1 MASAQ
6 GLTQTD
12 RAPSDAQPADARPR
26 QQNRNLFKTG
36 DRLKRQEFERRYA
49 LMPHIKKAELIDGMV
64 VMEEHVRYH
73 AHGNPHARLIGW
85 LTRYAWDTPSVEVAD
100 NATVRL
106 DETNE
111 PQPDVMLR
119 IATGGRSR
127 SDEDDT
133 IDGAPELVAE
143 IAASSVR
150 HDLHAKRDAY
160 ARNGVLEYIV
170 WRTLDDEI
178 DWFALADGEF
188 HPIPAD
194 QNGVIHSRA
203 FPGLA
208 LATAALVEGD
218 FATVT
223 AALRDAMATNAHQAF
238 LANLQRQAGVG

>member
-1 MASAQ
+1 MASAKR
-6 GLTQTD
+6 LTRT
-12 RAPSDAQPADARPR
+12 APAPLKPS
-26 QQNRNLFKTG
+26 RNLFKTG
-36 DRLKRQEFERRYA
+36 DRLPRQEFERRYA
-49 LMPHIKKAELIDGMV
+49 LMPHIKKAELIEGMV
-64 VMEEHVRYH
+64 VMEEHVHYD
-73 AHGNPHARLIGW
+73 AHGDPHARLIGW
-85 LTRYAWDTPSVEVAD
+85 LTRYAWDTPGVEVAD

-119 IATGGRSR
+119 VVAGGRSR
-127 SDEDDT
+127 NDEDDY

-150 HDLHAKRDAY
+150 YDLHAKRDAY

-188 HPIPAD
+188 QPIPAD
-194 QNGVIHSRA
+194 QNGVIHSRV

-208 LATAALVEGD
+208 LATAALVKGD
-218 FATVT
+218 FAAVT
-223 AALRDAMATNAHQAF
+223 AALRDAMATNAYRAF
-238 LANLQRQAGVG
+238 LAKLQREASA

>member
-1 MASAQ
+1 MATATRLTRTVSA
-6 GLTQTD
+6 T
-12 RAPSDAQPADARPR
+12 ADAQRAEARPHGP
-26 QQNRNLFKTG
+26 NRNLFKTG
-36 DRLKRQEFERRYA
+36 DRLPRQEFERRYA
-49 LMPHIKKAELIDGMV
+49 LMPHVKKAELIEGMV
-64 VMEEHVRYH
+64 VMEEHVHYD

-85 LTRYAWDTPSVEVAD
+85 LTHYAWDTPGVEIAD

-106 DETNE
+106 DDTNE

-119 IATGGRSR
+119 VVTGGRSR
-127 SDEDDT
+127 NDEDDY

-150 HDLHAKRDAY
+150 YDLHAKRDAY

-170 WRTLDDEI
+170 WRTLDREI

-208 LATAALVEGD
+208 LATAALVKGD

-223 AALRDAMATNAHQAF
+223 AALRDAMATEAHRAF
-238 LANLQRQAGVG
+238 LADLQRRTGG

>member
-1 MASAQ
+1 MAAAQ
-6 GLTQTD
+6 RVTQTA
-12 RAPSDAQPADARPR
+12 RTPSDPQRAEARPR
-26 QQNRNLFKTG
+26 NRNLFKTG
-36 DRLKRQEFERRYA
+36 DRLEREEFERRYA
-49 LMPHIKKAELIDGMV
+49 LMPHIKKAELIEGMV
-64 VMEEHVRYH
+64 VMEEHVHYD

-85 LTRYAWDTPSVEVAD
+85 LTHYAWNTPGVEIAD

-106 DETNE
+106 DDTNE

-119 IATGGRSR
+119 VVAGGRSR
-127 SDEDDT
+127 NDEDDT

-150 HDLHAKRDAY
+150 YDLHAKRDAY

-170 WRTLDDEI
+170 WRTLDGEI

-208 LATAALVEGD
+208 LATAALVKGD

-223 AALRDAMATNAHQAF
+223 AALRDAMATNAHRAF
-238 LANLQRQAGVG
+238 LASLERQAGG

>member
-1 MASAQ
+1 MANARRLTRTAPASAYAQ
-6 GLTQTD
+6 
-12 RAPSDAQPADARPR
+12 RAQDRPR
-26 QQNRNLFKTG
+26 RPNRNLFKTG
-36 DRLKRQEFERRYA
+36 DRLGREEFERRYA
-49 LMPHIKKAELIDGMV
+49 LMPHVKKAELIEGMV
-64 VMEEHVRYH
+64 VMEEHVHYA

-85 LTRYAWDTPSVEVAD
+85 LTHYSWDTPGVEVAD

-106 DETNE
+106 DATNE

-119 IATGGRSR
+119 LVTGGRSR
-127 SDEDDT
+127 NDEEDY

-143 IAASSVR
+143 IAASSVYY
-150 HDLHAKRDAY
+150 DLHAKRDAY

-170 WRTLDDEI
+170 WRTLDREI
-178 DWFALADGEF
+178 DWFALVNGEF

-218 FATVT
+218 FPTVK
-223 AALRDAMATNAHQAF
+223 AALSDAMATNAHRAF
-238 LANLQRQAGVG
+238 VAKLRRKASG

>member
-1 MASAQ
+1 MATATRLTRTVSA
-6 GLTQTD
+6 T
-12 RAPSDAQPADARPR
+12 ADAQRAEARPHGP
-26 QQNRNLFKTG
+26 NRNLFKTG
-36 DRLKRQEFERRYA
+36 DRLPRQEFERRYA
-49 LMPHIKKAELIDGMV
+49 LMPHVKKAELIEGMV
-64 VMEEHVRYH
+64 VMEEHVHYD

-85 LTRYAWDTPSVEVAD
+85 LTHYAWDTPGVEIAD

-119 IATGGRSR
+119 VVTGGRSR
-127 SDEDDT
+127 NDEDDY

-150 HDLHAKRDAY
+150 YDLHAKRDAY

-170 WRTLDDEI
+170 WRTLDGEI

-218 FATVT
+218 FATVK
-223 AALRDAMATNAHQAF
+223 AALTDAMATKAHAAF
-238 LANLQRQAGVG
+238 VAKLRRQAAS